1 MALQLNFAARSDVG
15 RVRSKNDDSAYVGR
29 YLAVVA
35 DGMGGHV
42 GGDVASASVVL
53 DLAPLDRNDHPD
65 PATILPDEIQSANLI
80 LNDLVH
86 DNPKL
91 AGMGTTC
98 TALLVDNGLLHM
110 AHIGDSRAYRLK
122 NDVFEQLSAD
132 HTFVQRLIDEGR
144 LSPADAESHPH
155 KNVLMRVL
163 GDVDAS
169 PELDVTTFETEPG
182 ERWLLCSDGLNAVV
196 DDHSIEQ
203 LLRADK
209 PLDDICRDLV
219 DETLRRGAPD
229 NVTIVVF
236 ETVQAQITVDDNPKT
251 DELTESARQVTNAS
265 NSESISAALL
275 RADLGSR
282 PHLLVGAAELA
293 TDTDQIPV
301 VTRSSSQ
308 KRAAA
313 LLHGASDAAEPA
325 APPANPAPATEL
337 DEDAVPTGRR
347 SWPLLTMVGVFLIL
361 FATSLAVGFLWIRGQ
376 YYVGSSDDHV
386 AIYQGVPQSVGPLEL
401 SSLEESTDIPLSRL
415 PGYSRQRIEAGLPA
429 QDLNHAREILVDLET
444 ALIPEAPPVTRP
456 DQPDDT
462 QIPLASNGVTASAS
476 IAGATAGA
484 TGGNP

>member
-1 MALQLNFAARSDVG
+1 MALELNFAARSDVG

-29 YLAVVA
+29 YLAIVA

-53 DLAPLDRNDHPD
+53 DLAPLDRNNHPD

-98 TALLVDNGLLHM
+98 TAVLVDNDIVHM

-122 NDVFEQLSAD
+122 NDGFEQLSVD

-144 LSPADAESHPH
+144 ISPADAESHPH

-169 PELDVTTFETEPG
+169 PELDVTSFAAEPG

-196 DDHSIEQ
+196 DDYTIEM

-209 PLDDICRDLV
+209 PLDDIARDLV
-219 DETLRRGAPD
+219 DETLHRGAPD
-229 NVTIVVF
+229 NVSIVVF
-236 ETVQAQITVDDNPKT
+236 ETAERQITAEADPKT
-251 DELTESARQVTNAS
+251 DELTESAREVTKAHNGESVSAS
-265 NSESISAALL
+265 LL
-275 RADLGSR
+275 RADLASR

-313 LLHGASDAAEPA
+313 LLHGASDAAQPTNMP
-325 APPANPAPATEL
+325 PPAEL
-337 DEDAVPTGRR
+337 EEDAVPTGQR

-376 YYVGSSDDHV
+376 YFVGSESDHV
-386 AIYQGVPQSVGPLEL
+386 AIYRGVPQAIGPVEL
-401 SSLEESTDIPLSRL
+401 SSLEESTEIPLSRL
-415 PGYSRQRIEAGLPA
+415 PGYSRQRVETGLPA
-429 QDLNHAREILVDLET
+429 QDLNHAHEILMDLET
-444 ALIPEAPPVTRP
+444 ALIPEAPPVSP
-456 DQPDDT
+456 GDQPEDT
-462 QIPLASNGVTASAS
+462 DIPIAANGVSASAS

-484 TGGNP
+484 MGGNQ

>member
-65 PATILPDEIQSANLI
+65 PGTMLADEIQSANLI

-98 TALLVDNGLLHM
+98 TAVLVDNNVLHM
-110 AHIGDSRAYRLK
+110 AHIGDSRAYRIK
-122 NDVFEQLSAD
+122 NNVFEQLSAD

-144 LSPADAESHPH
+144 LNPEDAESHPH

-169 PELDVTTFETEPG
+169 PELDVTSFETQPG
-182 ERWLLCSDGLNAVV
+182 ERWMLCSDGLNAVV
-196 DDHSIEQ
+196 DDATIER

-209 PLDDICRDLV
+209 ALDEICRDLV
-219 DETLRRGAPD
+219 DETLARGAPD

-236 ETVQAQITVDDNPKT
+236 ETAEAEVTVDDNPKN
-251 DELTESARQVTNAS
+251 DELTESALQVSNATNG
-265 NSESISAALL
+265 ETVSAALL

-293 TDTDQIPV
+293 TDTDQIPI

-313 LLHGASDAAEPA
+313 LLHGASEATA
-325 APPANPAPATEL
+325 APQAQGAAEL
-337 DEDAVPTGRR
+337 DEDAVPSERR
-347 SWPLLTMVGVFLIL
+347 SWPLLTMFGVFLIL

-376 YYVGSSDDHV
+376 YYVGTTDDHV
-386 AIYQGVPQSVGPLEL
+386 AIFQGVPQSIGPLEL
-401 SSLEESTDIPLSRL
+401 SSVEESTEIPLSRL

-429 QDLNHAREILVDLET
+429 QDLNHAREILVDLEA
-444 ALIPEAPPVTRP
+444 ALIPEAPPVSP
-456 DQPDDT
+456 SDPPDDS
-462 QIPLASNGVTASAS
+462 IPLAANGVTASAS

>member
-1 MALQLNFAARSDVG
+1 MALELNFAARSDVG

-53 DLAPLDRNDHPD
+53 DLAPLDRNDLPE
-65 PATILPDEIQSANLI
+65 PATILADEIQSANLV

-98 TALLVDNGLLHM
+98 TAVLVDANMLHM
-110 AHIGDSRAYRLK
+110 AHIGDSRAYRIK

-144 LSPADAESHPH
+144 IKPEDAESHPH

-169 PELDVTTFETEPG
+169 PELDVASYETQPG

-196 DDHSIEQ
+196 DDDTIET

-209 PLDDICRDLV
+209 PLDDVCRDLV
-219 DETLRRGAPD
+219 DETLSRGAPD

-236 ETVQAQITVDDNPKT
+236 ETAQAQVTVEDQPPNE
-251 DELTESARQVTNAS
+251 ELTESALQVSNAS
-265 NSESISAALL
+265 DGESVSAALL

-313 LLHGASDAAEPA
+313 LLHGASDAAG
-325 APPANPAPATEL
+325 PAPQPSASAEL
-337 DEDAVPTGRR
+337 EEDSVPTGRR
-347 SWPLLTMVGVFLIL
+347 TWPLFTMVGVFLIL

-376 YYVGSSDDHV
+376 YYVGSTDDQV
-386 AIYQGVPQSVGPLEL
+386 AIYQGVPQSLGPLEL
-401 SSLEESTDIPLSRL
+401 SSVEESTEIPLSRL
-415 PGYSRQRIEAGLPA
+415 PGYSRQRVEAGLPA
-429 QDLNHAREILVDLET
+429 QDLNHAREILMDLEA
-444 ALIPEAPPVTRP
+444 ALIPEAPPVSPT
-456 DQPDDT
+456 DQPDDSA
-462 QIPLASNGVTASAS
+462 IPLASNGVTTSAS

>member
-1 MALQLNFAARSDVG
+1 MALELNFAARSDVG

-53 DLAPLDRNDHPD
+53 DLAPLDRNDLSD
-65 PATILPDEIQSANLI
+65 PQTVLADEIQSANLI

-98 TALLVDNGLLHM
+98 TAILVDNNLLHM
-110 AHIGDSRAYRLK
+110 AHIGDSRAYRIK

-144 LSPADAESHPH
+144 IKPEDAESHPH

-169 PELDVTTFETEPG
+169 PELDVATYETQPG
-182 ERWLLCSDGLNAVV
+182 ERWMLCSDGLNAVV
-196 DDHSIEQ
+196 DDATIET

-219 DETLRRGAPD
+219 DETLNRGAPD

-236 ETVQAQITVDDNPKT
+236 ETAEAQVTVEDPPRKE
-251 DELTESARQVTNAS
+251 ELTESAREVSQAS
-265 NSESISAALL
+265 DGESVSAALL

-293 TDTDQIPV
+293 TDTDQIPI

-313 LLHGASDAAEPA
+313 LLHGASDAAAPEPA
-325 APPANPAPATEL
+325 GASEL
-337 DEDAVPTGRR
+337 EEDAVPTGRR
-347 SWPLLTMVGVFLIL
+347 TWPLLTMVGVFLIL

-376 YYVGSSDDHV
+376 YYVGSVEDRV
-386 AIYQGVPQSVGPLEL
+386 AIYQGVPQSLGPLEL
-401 SSLEESTDIPLSRL
+401 SSVEEATEIPLSRL
-415 PGYSRQRIEAGLPA
+415 PGYSRQRVEAGLPA
-429 QDLNHAREILVDLET
+429 QDLNHAREILMDLET
-444 ALIPEAPPVTRP
+444 ALIPEAPPVSPR
-456 DQPDDT
+456 DQPDDSN
-462 QIPLASNGVTASAS
+462 IPLASNGVTTSAS

>member
-53 DLAPLDRNDHPD
+53 DLAPLDRNDHTD
-65 PATILPDEIQSANLI
+65 PGTMLADEIQSANLI

-98 TALLVDNGLLHM
+98 TAVLVDNNVLHM
-110 AHIGDSRAYRLK
+110 AHIGDSRAYRIK
-122 NDVFEQLSAD
+122 NDVFEQLSVD

-144 LSPADAESHPH
+144 LNPEDAESHPH

-169 PELDVTTFETEPG
+169 PELDVTSFETQPG
-182 ERWLLCSDGLNAVV
+182 ERWMLCSDGLNAVV
-196 DDHSIEQ
+196 DDGTIQRLMS
-203 LLRADK
+203 ADK
-209 PLDDICRDLV
+209 PLEEICRDLV
-219 DETLRRGAPD
+219 DETLARGAPD

-236 ETVQAQITVDDNPKT
+236 ETAEAEVTVDDDPKT
-251 DELTESARQVTNAS
+251 DELTESALQVSNATNG
-265 NSESISAALL
+265 EPVSAALL

-293 TDTDQIPV
+293 TDTDQIPI

-313 LLHGASDAAEPA
+313 LLHGASEATPVPQAQGAAEL
-325 APPANPAPATEL
+325 E
-337 DEDAVPTGRR
+337 EDAVPSERK

-361 FATSLAVGFLWIRGQ
+361 VATSLAVGFLWIRGQ
-376 YYVGSSDDHV
+376 YYVGTADDHV
-386 AIYQGVPQSVGPLEL
+386 AIFQGVPQSFGPLEL
-401 SSLEESTDIPLSRL
+401 SSVEESTEIPLSRL

-429 QDLNHAREILVDLET
+429 QDLNHAHEILVDLEA
-444 ALIPEAPPVTRP
+444 ALIPEAPPVSP
-456 DQPDDT
+456 SDPPDDS
-462 QIPLASNGVTASAS
+462 IPLAANGVTASAS

>member
-1 MALQLNFAARSDVG
+1 MALELQFAAHSDVG

-29 YLAVVA
+29 NLAIVA

-65 PATILPDEIQSANLI
+65 PETILPDEIQSANLI

-98 TALLVDNGLLHM
+98 TSVLVDNDVLHM

-122 NDVFEQLSAD
+122 NDTFEQLSRD

-144 LSPADAESHPH
+144 ISPSEAESHPH

-169 PELDVTTFETEPG
+169 PELDVTSFDTQPG

-196 DDHSIEQ
+196 DDYTIEM

-209 PLDDICRDLV
+209 PLEEIARDLI
-219 DETLRRGAPD
+219 DETLQRGAPD
-229 NVTIVVF
+229 NVTVVVF
-236 ETVQAQITVDDNPKT
+236 ETAERQITAEMDPKT
-251 DELTESARQVTNAS
+251 DELTESAREVSAAS
-265 NSESISAALL
+265 NEESVSASLL
-275 RADLGSR
+275 RADLASR

-293 TDTDQIPV
+293 TDTDQIPI

-313 LLHGASDAAEPA
+313 LLHGASDAAQPAPTKPEPA
-325 APPANPAPATEL
+325 QLE
-337 DEDAVPTGRR
+337 EDAVPTGRR

-376 YYVGSSDDHV
+376 YYVGAEDNYV
-386 AIYQGVPQSVGPLEL
+386 AIYRGVPQSVGPVEL

-415 PGYSRQRIEAGLPA
+415 PGYSRQRIETGLPA
-429 QDLNHAREILVDLET
+429 QDLNHAHEILVDLET
-444 ALIPEAPPVTRP
+444 AMIPEAPPVSP
-456 DQPDDT
+456 NDQPDDT
-462 QIPLASNGVTASAS
+462 DIPIAENGVSASAS

-484 TGGNP
+484 MGGNP

>member
-1 MALQLNFAARSDVG
+1 MALELSFAARSDVG

-53 DLAPLDRNDHPD
+53 DLAPLDRNNHPD

-98 TALLVDNGLLHM
+98 TAVLVDNDTLHM
-110 AHIGDSRAYRLK
+110 AHIGDSRAYRIK
-122 NDVFEQLSAD
+122 NDTFEQLSVD
-132 HTFVQRLIDEGR
+132 HTFVQRLID
-144 LSPADAESHPH
+144 

-169 PELDVTTFETEPG
+169 PELDVTSFAAGPG

-196 DDHSIEQ
+196 DDYTIEM

-209 PLDDICRDLV
+209 PLDDIVRDLV
-219 DETLRRGAPD
+219 DETLHRGAPD
-229 NVTIVVF
+229 NVSIVVF
-236 ETVQAQITVDDNPKT
+236 ETAERQITAEADPKT
-251 DELTESARQVTNAS
+251 DELTESAREVTAAHNGETVSAS
-265 NSESISAALL
+265 LL
-275 RADLGSR
+275 RADLASR

-313 LLHGASDAAEPA
+313 LLHGASDTAQPTSTT
-325 APPANPAPATEL
+325 PPTQLE
-337 DEDAVPTGRR
+337 EDAVPTGRR

-361 FATSLAVGFLWIRGQ
+361 FATSLAVGFLWIRSQ
-376 YYVGSSDDHV
+376 YYVGSETDHV
-386 AIYQGVPQSVGPLEL
+386 AIYRGVPQALGPVEL
-401 SSLEESTDIPLSRL
+401 SSLEESTEIPLSRL
-415 PGYSRQRIEAGLPA
+415 PGYSRQRVENGLPA
-429 QDLNHAREILVDLET
+429 QDLNHAHEILMDLET
-444 ALIPEAPPVTRP
+444 ALIPEAPPVSP
-456 DQPDDT
+456 GAQPEDAD
-462 QIPLASNGVTASAS
+462 IPIAANGVSASAS

-484 TGGNP
+484 MGGNQ

>member
-53 DLAPLDRNDHPD
+53 DLAPLDRNDHTD
-65 PATILPDEIQSANLI
+65 PGTMLADEIQSANLI

-98 TALLVDNGLLHM
+98 TAVLVDNNVLHM
-110 AHIGDSRAYRLK
+110 AHIGDSRAYRIK
-122 NDVFEQLSAD
+122 NDVFEQLSVD

-144 LSPADAESHPH
+144 LNPEDAESHPH

-169 PELDVTTFETEPG
+169 PELDVTSFETQPG
-182 ERWLLCSDGLNAVV
+182 ERWMLCSDGLNAVV
-196 DDHSIEQ
+196 DDGTIQRLMS
-203 LLRADK
+203 ADK
-209 PLDDICRDLV
+209 PLEEICRDLV
-219 DETLRRGAPD
+219 DETLARGAPD

-236 ETVQAQITVDDNPKT
+236 ETAEAEVTVDDDPKT
-251 DELTESARQVTNAS
+251 DELTESALQVSNATNG
-265 NSESISAALL
+265 EPVSAALL

-293 TDTDQIPV
+293 TDTDQIPI

-313 LLHGASDAAEPA
+313 LLHGASEATPVPQAQGAAEL
-325 APPANPAPATEL
+325 E
-337 DEDAVPTGRR
+337 DDAVPSERK

-376 YYVGSSDDHV
+376 YYVGTADDHV
-386 AIYQGVPQSVGPLEL
+386 AIFQGVPQSFGPLEL
-401 SSLEESTDIPLSRL
+401 SSVEESTEIPLSRL

-429 QDLNHAREILVDLET
+429 QDLNHAHEILVDLEA
-444 ALIPEAPPVTRP
+444 ALIPEAPPVSP
-456 DQPDDT
+456 SDPPDDS
-462 QIPLASNGVTASAS
+462 IPLAANGVTASAS